1 MSRRPPKLEKL
12 LEQTRGPRPVAFVLA
27 GHNGSGKSTLWYSR
41 LAASLQM
48 PLINADRMMMSIL
61 PDADPQ
67 TGRIP
72 VWAQQLRDDDE
83 KWQVLSQEGVRAF
96 KSLVMDQR
104 MPFAFETVFSHWKPL
119 PGGGHESKADDIRAM
134 QAAGYFVVLLFVGL
148 VSVDMSVFRVS
159 TRKQQGGHDV
169 EHQKLIERFP
179 RTQAAVGHAAQ
190 IANMTLMFDNSR
202 SDENAFALARVQ
214 TKKSILFDA
223 RDPQFTVDPE
233 LRAVSG
239 LWLEKVAGPFKPRR
253 AVRKEKK
260 AAMPA
265 THGSK
270 TTPES
275 TP

>member
-1 MSRRPPKLEKL
+1 VSRRPPKLGKL

-61 PDADPQ
+61 PDADPA
-67 TGRIP
+67 TGHIP
-72 VWAQQLRDDDE
+72 AWAQRLRDDDE

-119 PGGGHESKADDIRAM
+119 PGGGHASKADDIRAM
-134 QAAGYFVVLLFVGL
+134 QEAGYFVVLLFVGL
-148 VSVDMSVFRVS
+148 VSVDMSIFRVS

-169 EHQKLIERFP
+169 DRGKLVERFP

-202 SDENAFALARVQ
+202 SGKSAFALVRAQ
-214 TKKSILFDA
+214 AKKSVLFDA
-223 RDPQFTVDPE
+223 RDPKFDMDPE
-233 LRAVSG
+233 LRAVCDP
-239 LWLEKVAGPFKPRR
+239 WLEKVAGPFKPSRTR
-253 AVRKEKK
+253 APAVPAP
-260 AAMPA
+260 AA
-265 THGSK
+265 SR
-270 TTPES
+270 
-275 TP
+275 